1 VRGRKKDAAGSQ
13 DRRWTSRLRCCGQ
26 GNALTHARMQQLH
39 AFFGW
44 SFRSV
49 ALAMEVHTTGF
60 HFSLFRIT
68 IPLYTILDNSR
79 CFSCFDHL
87 ASSAFACVLLEFIH
101 QSIPQSHHQ
110 GRLKHLVTHTHVHY
124 FCVALE

>member
-1 VRGRKKDAAGSQ
+1 MKV
-13 DRRWTSRLRCCGQ
+13 DRRRRRMMRRRRSGSERREERRSRQPGQALDVAATLLWTRQR
-26 GNALTHARMQQLH
+26 THAHMQQLH

-49 ALAMEVHTTGF
+49 AMAMEVHATGF

-101 QSIPQSHHQ
+101 QSIRFVSLS
-110 GRLKHLVTHTHVHY
+110 RL
-124 FCVALE
+124 